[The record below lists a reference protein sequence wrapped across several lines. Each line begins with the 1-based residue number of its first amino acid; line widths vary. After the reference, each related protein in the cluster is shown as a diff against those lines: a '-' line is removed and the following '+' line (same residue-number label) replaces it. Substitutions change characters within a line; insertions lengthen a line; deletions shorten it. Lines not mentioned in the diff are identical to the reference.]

1 MNIIFTGFIHPFI
14 GILFGFLLIFGL
26 ELFGKNLLKKYFKTF
41 FFLNLTTG
49 LILCSLIAYIF
60 ILFNI
65 SKYLNTLIV
74 AALIIFGAFNSHNC
88 FKNFIF
94 DHRNNYFFDYKK
106 NFFVLLILFFLFI
119 LSISPPTMADSLS
132 YHLGV
137 AKFINTNHAWPD
149 PNMWLHANLSG
160 LGEVYNSLALIVFS
174 DVAGSLIQFFALASF
189 LYYFSNIITNK
200 KKYIIFSLFILG
212 SPVIVFLLSGSKF
225 QIFPQLIST
234 LILYFLI
241 INKKINYNLSC
252 LLLFLIFGIANF
264 KLSFLLS
271 GLILSSLLLTKSTIN
286 LKFIL
291 FSIVIFFIFFLPR
304 AIFNLRYGN
313 DISHLSFFVVA
324 PEEFVYFLKN
334 FKENNIIFP
343 FNLFIPESFGKIT
356 TILGFQ
362 ILILFLIKKIKRENI
377 QIIILVAISS
387 LFFFLFSQ
395 SIGRVYYEMILWLSL
410 NLIFIE
416 YFRIHLKYITYF
428 LIANLS
434 IVFFILIF
442 SLYNLFPSLISN
454 NYRIKI
460 MKNNAYEFK
469 GAEWINA
476 NISPGNIIL
485 SNLRS
490 ISLLTNETIPMDYL
504 DYNIHFNKLNNY
516 FNFLKKKK
524 VNYIVIKNF
533 TKIEDYFF
541 KNCQTIYVKQSPNFQ
556 KETRNP
562 LNRDLEYN
570 ITILELVNQDL
581 AKCL

>member
-14 GILFGFLLIFGL
+14 GVLSGFLLIFGL

-60 ILFNI
+60 ILFSI
-65 SKYLNTLIV
+65 SKYLNILIV
-74 AALIIFGAFNSHNC
+74 AALMIFGAFNLHNC

-94 DHRNNYFFDYKK
+94 NYRNNYFFDYKK
-106 NFFVLLILFFLFI
+106 NFLVLIILFLLFI

-137 AKFINTNHAWPD
+137 AKFINTNHAWPN
-149 PNMWLHANLSG
+149 PNMWLHGNLSG

-200 KKYIIFSLFILG
+200 KKNIIFSLFILG

-252 LLLFLIFGIANF
+252 LLIFLIFSIANY

-271 GLILSSLLLTKSTIN
+271 GLVLSSLLLTKSTIN

-291 FSIVIFFIFFLPR
+291 FSIVLFILFFLPR

-313 DISHLSFFVVA
+313 DISYLSFFVVA
-324 PEEFVYFLKN
+324 PEEFIYFLKN
-334 FKENNIIFP
+334 FRENSIIFP

-362 ILILFLIKKIKRENI
+362 ILILFLIKKIKKENI
-377 QIIILVAISS
+377 QIIILVTISS
-387 LFFFLFSQ
+387 LLFFLFSQ
-395 SIGRVYYEMILWLSL
+395 SIGRIYYEMILWLSL
-410 NLIFIE
+410 NLMFIE
-416 YFRIHLKYITYF
+416 YFRIHLKYIIYF

-442 SLYNLFPSLISN
+442 SLYNLSPSLISN

-460 MKNNAYEFK
+460 MKNNSYEFK

-476 NISPGNIIL
+476 NIAQGNLIL

-541 KNCQTIYVKQSPNFQ
+541 KNCQTIFVKRSPNFQ

-581 AKCL
+581 ANCL